1 MSYNTKNYTEQGG
14 GKTVIGGELTIEGE
28 GQLTFE
34 GDPLS
39 KALYQSDS
47 EATTVTGL
55 VADFNKLL
63 GNLRTAGVL
72 YGVAPVISILIEP
85 MDLTV
90 TEGNISESLALEAS
104 ATGDAQ
110 ITYQWYSNTTASA
123 TGGTVVDGATEAVF
137 ALPTTLTVGTY
148 YYYCELSAEEA
159 ETVTSTVV
167 TVTVQAA

>member
-14 GKTVIGGELTIEGE
+14 EKTVIGGEINIAGE
-28 GQLTFE
+28 GKLTFE
-34 GDPLS
+34 GEPLS

-63 GNLRTAGVL
+63 GKLRTAGIL
-72 YGVAPVISILIEP
+72 FTEAPVITILIEP
-85 MDLTV
+85 MDITV
-90 TEGNISESLALEAS
+90 TEGSISDSIGLEAS
-104 ATGDAQ
+104 VSGGAEVA
-110 ITYQWYSNTTASA
+110 YQWYSNTAASS
-123 TGGTVVDGATEAVF
+123 TGGTVVDGATESVF

-148 YYYCELSAEEA
+148 YYYCELSADEA
-159 ETVTSTVV
+159 ESITSNVV